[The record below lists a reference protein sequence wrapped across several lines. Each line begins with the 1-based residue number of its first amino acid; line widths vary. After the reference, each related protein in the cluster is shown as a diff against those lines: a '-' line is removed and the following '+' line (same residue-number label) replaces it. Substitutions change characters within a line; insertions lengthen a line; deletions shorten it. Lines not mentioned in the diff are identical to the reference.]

1 MQKKRGFTLIELLVV
16 IAIIGILAAIVLVS
30 IRRGPEKA
38 KNAAIIS
45 DLAQVRT
52 QAVMIFDDDGSYA
65 NLCSSSTSLNTG
77 ITELST
83 LQSDIQDQQGGT
95 LDLACY
101 ADANGYCVS
110 AKLLPT
116 TGSDYWCID
125 ATGKPKKTTSHCSS
139 ASGCP

>member
-30 IRRGPEKA
+30 VRRAPEKA
-38 KNAAIIS
+38 KNAAIIT

-65 NLCSSSTSLNTG
+65 NLCASSTSLNTG
-77 ITELST
+77 ITELAT
-83 LQSDIQDQQGGT
+83 LQSDIEDQQGGT

-101 ADANGYCVS
+101 ADASGYCVS
-110 AKLLPT
+110 AELLPD
-116 TGSDYWCID
+116 GSGRYWCID
-125 ATGKPKKTTSHCSS
+125 AAGKPKETTAHCSS